1 MSDTPQGPGW
11 WQASDDKWYPPPRP
25 DMPGDEPTQ
34 QQPPEAPPTSPYDS
48 GPPMGGPPGG
58 PPGYPPSSPYGGM
71 PMQPPPNQGNRTA
84 LFVLL
89 GGVGAAV
96 LVGLIFLIV
105 SGDDDGSEETQTS
118 NTSELPPEDD
128 NGTTTTGGDNPTT
141 TTTDGGGTDDPPP
154 SNEGGGD
161 LSEGGSHWYVS
172 DSVDLGDD
180 LMVTEYGW
188 SNIEDGTGEIF
199 ASYGLIVENTGS
211 EVREQVGIRINGQ
224 NEEGT
229 TVESDDE
236 TVYSIQPGQKVG
248 LGGQFG
254 GGFGG
259 SGQEIVDFEIVPQGA
274 GSGYSDPGSGD
285 FTISDVNASASGGY
299 STDVTFQVES
309 SYGQQLDDTMSTA
322 ILRNSSGEIISG
334 NRSISALSF
343 VPEDGKVGGDISIF
357 ATFEELDVDLEQT
370 EVYVEH
376 WP

>member
-128 NGTTTTGGDNPTT
+128 NGTTTTGGDNPT